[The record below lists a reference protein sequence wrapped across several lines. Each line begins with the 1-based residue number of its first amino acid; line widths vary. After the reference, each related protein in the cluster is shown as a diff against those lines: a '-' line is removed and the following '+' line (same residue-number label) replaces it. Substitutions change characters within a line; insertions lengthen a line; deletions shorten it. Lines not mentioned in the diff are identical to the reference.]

1 MYLLTAVLGRTY
13 GPDGEGGGVVSTPY
27 LIAIAAMSRNRVIG
41 KGGHIPWT
49 CKEDMEW
56 FKRTTMGHPVIMGR
70 KTWESLDSIPGR
82 SPLILSKTYV
92 AEFFPQHEGN
102 AVAESGIVISS
113 STDHLEWGLAHLSRY
128 SSKSIAYVIGG
139 AQTYTVLMPWTRE
152 ILLTV
157 IDIEV
162 DGDTHFPEISDE
174 FELKSTTPLSER
186 AVVHHYVRR

>member
-1 MYLLTAVLGRTY
+1 M
-13 GPDGEGGGVVSTPY
+13 STPY

-41 KGGHIPWT
+41 KDGKIPWT

-70 KTWESLDSIPGR
+70 KTWEGLGQTPLSGR
-82 SPLILSKTYV
+82 FNIMISRSAPNGVQNLNDG
-92 AEFFPQHEGN
+92 P
-102 AVAESGIVISS
+102 AVVGVDGFEWALGCSS
-113 STDHLEWGLAHLSRY
+113 RFY
-128 SSKSIAYVIGG
+128 CPPAYVIGG
-139 AQTYTVLMPWTRE
+139 AQTYTSLMPWTRE